1 MEDDY
6 FARLDREKLDKLKAA
21 QEAHDAV
28 AHEAALRELHHH
40 KCGKCGHG
48 MHTKV
53 YRGVEIEICDQ
64 CGAVLLDSGEL
75 QTLAGEDKSG
85 VLTGLLSLFPRRH

>member
-40 KCGKCGHG
+40 KCGKCGHCFRACPAG
-48 MHTKV
+48 AITWKKRELASIDPSLCV
-53 YRGVEIEICDQ
+53 GCGQ
-64 CGAVLLDSGEL
+64 CGEVCPDKFEAVEL
-75 QTLAGEDKSG
+75 MEVS
-85 VLTGLLSLFPRRH
+85 